1 MKIRVRK
8 LLRNYFLAL
17 FMFAHKIATNIKAL
31 LSKLKDNILGTWKKV
46 LGTLKAGV
54 NIIRNFDP
62 LTFLEPKKMSVK
74 EYSLYGIKKEENCHF
89 SVLEIQKW
97 LSAKYIPI
105 DNAINNLDLSWKSF
119 QDKSDIVLP
128 IWAFKDLTPY
138 ISGVESLLIHK
149 LPPTLESHI
158 ALFALEKPIELRVL
172 AADRKGSIT
181 SSIVDVTRDKM
192 IILEGSDQILEEL
205 QVFGNR
211 FSFPNLDAS
220 MLSERIHSLLEK
232 EHVKPLGSKLMLG
245 GFGAIFA
252 FELTFFY
259 EKIISVN
266 LPINDI
272 LALVLF
278 SLTILAYL
286 TYQIFDDS
294 LVAYESPWTTKPYF
308 FSMYLFL
315 AFLVSSPFLVTA
327 NIDLSIVVSGL
338 RIYSLVF
345 ILVCIIKDMGR
356 TFFEKG
362 LSKKILMIAW
372 LALIAFF
379 AISYIPL

>member
-1 MKIRVRK
+1 
-8 LLRNYFLAL
+8 
-17 FMFAHKIATNIKAL
+17 
-31 LSKLKDNILGTWKKV
+31 
-46 LGTLKAGV
+46 
-54 NIIRNFDP
+54 
-62 LTFLEPKKMSVK
+62 MSTV
-74 EYSLYGIKKEENCHF
+74 
-89 SVLEIQKW
+89 
-97 LSAKYIPI
+97 A
-105 DNAINNLDLSWKSF
+105 
-119 QDKSDIVLP
+119 
-128 IWAFKDLTPY
+128 
-138 ISGVESLLIHK
+138 
-149 LPPTLESHI
+149 
-158 ALFALEKPIELRVL
+158 
-172 AADRKGSIT
+172 
-181 SSIVDVTRDKM
+181 
-192 IILEGSDQILEEL
+192 
-205 QVFGNR
+205 
-211 FSFPNLDAS
+211 
-220 MLSERIHSLLEK
+220 
-232 EHVKPLGSKLMLG
+232 
-245 GFGAIFA
+245 FA

-327 NIDLSIVVSGL
+327 NIDLSIVVIGL